1 MNRHTHYKKIF
12 QNPALLNEMLKDRRN
27 GMSYRELGR
36 KYNCDHSSCVHW
48 CMKMGLPKIQAGR
61 KTLEETKY
69 EPICITRGME
79 TKFENVEQNFTNEK
93 LNDGK
98 SYAEYL
104 AHEKNKRYNQLLSKK

>member
-1 MNRHTHYKKIF
+1 MWSMRAEKMQEEPLKEIKYK
-12 QNPALLNEMLKDRRN
+12 
-27 GMSYRELGR
+27 
-36 KYNCDHSSCVHW
+36 
-48 CMKMGLPKIQAGR
+48 
-61 KTLEETKY
+61 
-69 EPICITRGME
+69 PIYITRGME